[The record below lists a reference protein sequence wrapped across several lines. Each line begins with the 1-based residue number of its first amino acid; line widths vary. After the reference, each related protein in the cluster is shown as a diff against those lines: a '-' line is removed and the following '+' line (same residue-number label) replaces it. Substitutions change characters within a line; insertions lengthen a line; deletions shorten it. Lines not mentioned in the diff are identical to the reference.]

1 MLKVTS
7 IIAIMPLN
15 VKQTHALAHWGVG
28 MVQFHKKI
36 PKIQERRK
44 ERKGKGKEREKE
56 RIQQYV
62 PIISKYAFL
71 VEKASV
77 GKKRKRKRKKEKEK

>member
-28 MVQFHKKI
+28 MVHIPQKN
-36 PKIQERRK
+36 PKIQER
-44 ERKGKGKEREKE
+44 
-56 RIQQYV
+56 
-62 PIISKYAFL
+62 
-71 VEKASV
+71 
-77 GKKRKRKRKKEKEK
+77 